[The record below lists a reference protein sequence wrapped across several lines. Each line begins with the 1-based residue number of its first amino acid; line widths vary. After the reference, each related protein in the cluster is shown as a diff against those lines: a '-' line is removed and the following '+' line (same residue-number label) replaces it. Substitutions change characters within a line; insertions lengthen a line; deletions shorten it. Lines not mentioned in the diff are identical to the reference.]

1 MSTTMNRR
9 DLLRH
14 ASLVLGS
21 GCLCHVARGATAKS
35 TSCST
40 PDLEPAS
47 LSVGDATLI
56 VDLAQAPSLAEVGDA
71 AFLVNA
77 ERQLELI
84 LVRTAPDRFVALS
97 RNCTHGGQVVSY
109 ARKRGVIICNN
120 YNHSVFSLDG
130 QVVKGPAGTPLKS
143 YPVTLKDGRLQI
155 AVGGAS
161 AS

>member
-1 MSTTMNRR
+1 MNRR
-9 DLLRH
+9 ELLHR
-14 ASLVLGS
+14 ASLVLGG
-21 GCLCHVARGATAKS
+21 GCLCHAARGASAKS
-35 TSCST
+35 TCCST

-47 LSVGDATLI
+47 LGFANATLT

-71 AFLVNA
+71 AFLVNP

-84 LVRTAPDRFVALS
+84 LVRAAPDRFVALS

-109 ARKRGVIICNN
+109 ARKRGAIICNN
-120 YNHSVFSLDG
+120 YNHSVFDLDG

-143 YPVTLKDGRLQI
+143 YPVTLKDGRLEI

-161 AS
+161 TS

>member
-1 MSTTMNRR
+1 MKTHMNRR
-9 DLLRH
+9 DLLRR
-14 ASLVLGS
+14 ASLVLGG

-35 TSCST
+35 TCCST

-47 LSVGDATLI
+47 LSYGDTTLT

-84 LVRTAPDRFVALS
+84 LVRAAPDRFVALS

-109 ARKRGVIICNN
+109 ARKRGAIICNN
-120 YNHSVFSLDG
+120 YNHSVFDLDG

-143 YPVTLKDGRLQI
+143 YPVTLKDGRLEI

-161 AS
+161 AI